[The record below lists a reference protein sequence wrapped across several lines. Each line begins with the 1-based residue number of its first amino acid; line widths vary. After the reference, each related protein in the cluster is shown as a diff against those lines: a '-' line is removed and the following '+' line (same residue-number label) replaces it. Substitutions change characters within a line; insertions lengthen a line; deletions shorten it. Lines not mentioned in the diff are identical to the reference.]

1 MTQADFT
8 RWLLPPWSTGIKPS
22 HPYSLAPP
30 SLNYCWFPEYAMF
43 SCTCHGYTHPLSSC
57 QMSPLILAP
66 TKHLS
71 PGIPAL
77 TPLSQTPS
85 SMQQSSVRL
94 SVPHLNHLL
103 VDVESIFMP
112 SLSVAHTVV
121 KCLFG
126 WMDGWMGGWMD
137 PHLDNY
143 QIQDYVIL
151 LLTLEYNQL
160 LDYGFRSGW
169 WFCLSAYSLAPDF
182 RDFFGHLHKPW
193 CDTSSY
199 DIWN

>member
-1 MTQADFT
+1 MAPASLASRHQA
-8 RWLLPPWSTGIKPS
+8 LPPLQSGFTKFKLLLVP
-22 HPYSLAPP
+22 
-30 SLNYCWFPEYAMF
+30 PEYAMF

-85 SMQQSSVRL
+85 SMHQSSVRR
-94 SVPHLNHLL
+94 SVPHLNRLL

-121 KCLFG
+121 KCLLG
-126 WMDGWMGGWMD
+126 WMDGWTDGWEDRWMWKDMVVRESLVTGGIESGPGSNWD
-137 PHLDNY
+137 GHRQKSGRQRRGCHKLSPETGTS
-143 QIQDYVIL
+143 Q
-151 LLTLEYNQL
+151 TLV
-160 LDYGFRSGW
+160 FTR
-169 WFCLSAYSLAPDF
+169 WF
-182 RDFFGHLHKPW
+182 
-193 CDTSSY
+193 
-199 DIWN
+199 